1 MLWLGG
7 CGKRSSRWKGLASLE
22 VLAETVSPQRIGE
35 EYISDLDQLRKL
47 LSYVDDES
55 FIRDVAKVK
64 QVGRTAA
71 WDSCTG
77 AGIWGGQE
85 WQRELI
91 SPSSEIERM
100 PHTST
105 VSALV
110 QGLREAVTGELPV
123 ICFPGPEYKTVGL
136 QGGF

>member
-22 VLAETVSPQRIGE
+22 KRGQDGVVLAETVFPQRIGE

-85 WQRELI
+85 RQ
-91 SPSSEIERM
+91 
-100 PHTST
+100 
-105 VSALV
+105 
-110 QGLREAVTGELPV
+110 
-123 ICFPGPEYKTVGL
+123 
-136 QGGF
+136 